1 MKKNTIA
8 KLLTAALCTGLIAG
22 MTTGCGSASSAS
34 DENGQVIVYNWGEYI
49 DPDTITM
56 FEEETGIHVNYEEYV
71 NPEEMY
77 TKYKSGAID
86 YDVTPDQRG
95 RSKRD

>member
-34 DENGQVIVYNWGEYI
+34 GENGTRILPSQV
-49 DPDTITM
+49 
-56 FEEETGIHVNYEEYV
+56 
-71 NPEEMY
+71 
-77 TKYKSGAID
+77 SGLAS
-86 YDVTPDQRG
+86 VFVMA
-95 RSKRD
+95 

>member
-34 DENGQVIVYNWGEYI
+34 DENGQVIVYNWG
-49 DPDTITM
+49 
-56 FEEETGIHVNYEEYV
+56 GIHR
-71 NPEEMY
+71 
-77 TKYKSGAID
+77 SR
-86 YDVTPDQRG
+86 YDHHV
-95 RSKRD
+95 

>member
-34 DENGQVIVYNWGEYI
+34 DENGQVIVYNWGE
-49 DPDTITM
+49 
-56 FEEETGIHVNYEEYV
+56 G
-71 NPEEMY
+71 
-77 TKYKSGAID
+77 GL
-86 YDVTPDQRG
+86 
-95 RSKRD
+95 